1 MKIFDSGA
9 VVKQD
14 ARDIDLNKFAV
25 SRITRNPTEALA
37 KLDRW
42 KGD

>member
-1 MKIFDSGA
+1 MKMFDSGTR
-9 VVKQD
+9 VNQI
-14 ARDIDLNKFAV
+14 ARDIGLNKFAV

-42 KGD
+42 KRD

>member
-1 MKIFDSGA
+1 MKMFDSGTRLN
-9 VVKQD
+9 QI
-14 ARDIDLNKFAV
+14 ARDIGLNKFAV

-37 KLDRW
+37 TLDKW